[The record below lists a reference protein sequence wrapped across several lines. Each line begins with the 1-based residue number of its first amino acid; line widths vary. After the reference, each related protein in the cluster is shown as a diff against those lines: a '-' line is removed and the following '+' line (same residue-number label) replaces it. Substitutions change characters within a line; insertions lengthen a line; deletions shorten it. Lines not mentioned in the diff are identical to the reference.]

1 MTVNILR
8 FIMVEYKVT
17 IILFLTM
24 LCCATNATLRR
35 RLLTLETRVAL
46 DAIEFRNDIS
56 DLQRTLNETCIKE
69 DMEEQVKEKG
79 TCRIDDGSD
88 NDDVRKVNHVTT
100 VVRKGFME
108 EKAYLRKSR
117 KNVYSIIETLQNS
130 VAMNSKRNKIIFSK
144 IRTHENILK
153 RLTNF
158 TDAIGKDMNAVIDTL
173 STRANSIETTSEHI
187 LQLKEEI
194 VQQSNKV
201 RATEIT
207 AETLMKDVNET
218 KGVISCQ
225 VDGWMVYKKSCY
237 KLMTDTL
244 PWVDAVNS
252 CTSMGGYLTETD
264 DDDEFA
270 YTVTLAKTF
279 DVGRDMWLGAS
290 DIAEEG
296 VFIWNRSKK
305 KIDDIYT
312 AWKRGEP
319 NGNVNESCL
328 SIQMYTRAYKWND
341 LPCNTARPYLCE
353 KEF

>member
-1 MTVNILR
+1 
-8 FIMVEYKVT
+8 MVEYKVT

-24 LCCATNATLRR
+24 LCYVTEATLRR

-46 DAIEFRNDIS
+46 DAIEFRNDIL
-56 DLQRTLNETCIKE
+56 DLQRTLNDTCIKA
-69 DMEEQVKEKG
+69 DMKDQVKEKESSR
-79 TCRIDDGSD
+79 TDDHSD
-88 NDDVRKVNHVTT
+88 NKDVRKLDHLTT
-100 VVRKGFME
+100 VVREGFRK
-108 EKAYLRKSR
+108 EKSYLRKSR
-117 KNVYSIIETLQNS
+117 KDIYTMVETLRQS
-130 VAMNSKRNKIIFSK
+130 VAMNTKQNEILLSKVNA
-144 IRTHENILK
+144 HEKILK
-153 RLTNF
+153 QLTNF

-173 STRANSIETTSEHI
+173 STLTNSIETTSEHI

-194 VQQSNKV
+194 VQQNNKV

-207 AETLMKDVNET
+207 AETLMKDVNEI

-237 KLMTDTL
+237 KLMTDRL

-270 YTVTLAKTF
+270 YTVTLAKKF

-312 AWKRGEP
+312 AWNRGEP
-319 NGNVNESCL
+319 NGNVRENCIAL
-328 SIQMYTRAYKWND
+328 QVHGAYKWND
-341 LPCNTARPYLCE
+341 SYCHYAFSYLCE
-353 KEF
+353 KEL